1 MGQLS
6 FFDEENRMAKIS
18 KLGDPLERL
27 DKVIDW
33 KKFVPLLNKAMKKEK
48 KERGR
53 PHYPYLMMFKI
64 LIVQRLYNLSDEQ
77 MEFQL
82 NDRRTFS
89 RFVGLEAGNSK
100 PDAKTIW
107 LFRDTLT
114 KSGKIDKIF
123 DKFNEQLE
131 KEHIITRRGSIVDA
145 TFVEA
150 PILHNTPDEN
160 KKIKEGQTPESW
172 EEAEKAH
179 KKSQKD
185 VDARWT
191 KKGDDTYYGYKD
203 HVKVDAESKIIIS
216 YETTPANVHDS
227 RVFLSLLDN
236 KDRKVYADSAYWSK
250 EIEKLL
256 PELCEC
262 QVHEKGSRYVKL
274 TELQQLS
281 NRMKSKIRVR
291 VEHVFGF
298 MTNSMHGLTLRSIGL
313 ARAKFNVAL
322 TNLVYNMC
330 RYETIKRY
338 AE

>member
-48 KERGR
+48 KETGR

-179 KKSQKD
+179 KKSQKMWMH
-185 VDARWT
+185 AGQ
-191 KKGDDTYYGYKD
+191 KKGMIHIMAIKTT
-203 HVKVDAESKIIIS
+203 SKW
-216 YETTPANVHDS
+216 TQNP
-227 RVFLSLLDN
+227 
-236 KDRKVYADSAYWSK
+236 K
-250 EIEKLL
+250 
-256 PELCEC
+256 
-262 QVHEKGSRYVKL
+262 
-274 TELQQLS
+274 
-281 NRMKSKIRVR
+281 
-291 VEHVFGF
+291 
-298 MTNSMHGLTLRSIGL
+298 
-313 ARAKFNVAL
+313 
-322 TNLVYNMC
+322 
-330 RYETIKRY
+330 
-338 AE
+338 

>member
-48 KERGR
+48 KETGR
-53 PHYPYLMMFKI
+53 PHYPYLQMFKI

-82 NDRRTFS
+82 NDRRTFT
-89 RFVGLEAGNSK
+89 RFVGLEAGNSI

-150 PILHNTPDEN
+150 PKQHNTPDEN

-172 EEAEKAH
+172 EEPEKVH

-191 KKGDDTYYGYKD
+191 KKGNDTYYD
-203 HVKVDAESKIIIS
+203 IS
-216 YETTPANVHDS
+216 
-227 RVFLSLLDN
+227 L
-236 KDRKVYADSAYWSK
+236 RKHQK
-250 EIEKLL
+250 
-256 PELCEC
+256 
-262 QVHEKGSRYVKL
+262 
-274 TELQQLS
+274 
-281 NRMKSKIRVR
+281 
-291 VEHVFGF
+291 
-298 MTNSMHGLTLRSIGL
+298 
-313 ARAKFNVAL
+313 
-322 TNLVYNMC
+322 
-330 RYETIKRY
+330 IKR
-338 AE
+338 